1 MSSDYFIGST
11 PATPRSY
18 SKKELDAL
26 YNNMRME
33 TVIDSAIISRE
44 NSDREMLISSRP
56 QSGNDITCS
65 AATTEDGA
73 HVLGV
78 GGDVIIGIQLF
89 YLHCRSFF
97 N

>member
-1 MSSDYFIGST
+1 MSSDYFIEVLCNASFL
-11 PATPRSY
+11 R
-18 SKKELDAL
+18 KKELDAL

-33 TVIDSAIISRE
+33 TVIDSTIISRE

-65 AATTEDGA
+65 ATEDGA

-78 GGDVIIGIQLF
+78 GGDVMVFSL